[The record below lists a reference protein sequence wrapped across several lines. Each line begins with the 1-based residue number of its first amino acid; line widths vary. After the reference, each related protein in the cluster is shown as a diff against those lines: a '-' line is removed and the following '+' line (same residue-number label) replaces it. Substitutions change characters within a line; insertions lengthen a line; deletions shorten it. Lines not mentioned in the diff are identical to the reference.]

1 MYHNSFNAFYCFVC
15 LCYFLSYIMYSVQF
29 VYAVLHGIRFHF
41 LYFISFLNSIVRN
54 GHTSNNDMGLLPVS
68 KKLHS

>member
-1 MYHNSFNAFYCFVC
+1 
-15 LCYFLSYIMYSVQF
+15 MYSVQF
-29 VYAVLHGIRFHF
+29 VYAVLNGIRFHF

-54 GHTSNNDMGLLPVS
+54 GHKSNNDMGLLPVS